1 MAPTLIDPTLIEP
14 TLMEPTLMESMAD
27 LLPYVVDL
35 VAVLLLALGIK
46 GLSKVRSARNANGLA
61 ALALG
66 LAVLGLLIDLQP
78 PPLAWLGIAVGAAAG
93 GLAGLITARQVPMT
107 AMPQTVALFNG
118 CGGMASLLVALGV
131 ALYGD
136 GAGGATGAAVA
147 EGGAELV
154 ERISI
159 AISVFVGAITFTGSL
174 VAMAKLEGWID
185 TPAWTQSR
193 LRHGVNIALAL
204 ASLAGLVTLPAD
216 PGGAPLWLLLV
227 ASSLLG
233 VGVTLPI
240 GGADM
245 PVVISLLNSYSGVA
259 AAAAGFV
266 VGSQLLIVA
275 GAMVG
280 AAGLILT
287 QVMCTAM
294 NRSLLNVL
302 FGGALG
308 ASAGG
313 GAKADGEDGGYTS
326 ITSCSAEECALALE
340 SAERVVFVPGYGLAV
355 AQAQHA
361 LSELAKL
368 LQANGTE
375 VSYAIH
381 PVAGRMPGHMNV
393 LLAEADVPYEQLVEM
408 DAINPE
414 FPRTD
419 VVIVLG
425 ANDVVNP
432 DAKTDSTSP
441 LYGMPVLEVDQ
452 ARQVFVVK
460 RSLGAG
466 YAGIR
471 NALFELPQTAMLF
484 GDAKAVLN
492 GLLSELRE
500 LGVGRV
506 KAAA

>member
-1 MAPTLIDPTLIEP
+1 MSTH
-14 TLMEPTLMESMAD
+14 
-27 LLPYVVDL
+27 LLSDAIDL
-35 VAVLLLALGIK
+35 VAVLLLGLGIK
-46 GLSKVRSARNANGLA
+46 GLSKVRSARGANQLA
-61 ALALG
+61 AVAIA
-66 LAVLGLLIDLQP
+66 LAVLGLLIEIRP
-78 PPLAWLGIAVGAAAG
+78 GPMAWLWIAAGSAAG
-93 GLAGLITARQVPMT
+93 GLAGVITALRVPMT
-107 AMPQTVALFNG
+107 AMPEVVALFNG
-118 CGGMASLLVALGV
+118 SGGLASLLVAVGV
-131 ALYGD
+131 ALFD
-136 GAGGATGAAVA
+136 SDRADMVA
-147 EGGAELV
+147 LV
-154 ERISI
+154 SI
-159 AISVFVGAITFTGSL
+159 DISVFVGAITFSGSI
-174 VAMAKLEGWID
+174 VAMAKLQGWLN
-185 TPAWTQSR
+185 TPAWTQNS
-193 LRHGVNIALAL
+193 LRHGVNIALAVAAL
-204 ASLAGLVTLPAD
+204 VGAVLLPGDPAGL
-216 PGGAPLWLLLV
+216 PLWLV
-227 ASSLLG
+227 VISSSLLG

-294 NRSLLNVL
+294 NRSLVSVL

-308 ASAGG
+308 SGNQASGGTGG
-313 GAKADGEDGGYTS
+313 GEQGYS
-326 ITSCSAEECALALE
+326 RITSCSPEECAMALE
-340 SAERVVFVPGYGLAV
+340 QAERVVFVPGYGLAV

-361 LSELAKL
+361 LRELSKL
-368 LQANGTE
+368 LENHGVE

-432 DAKTDSTSP
+432 DAKTDSSSP

-466 YAGIR
+466 YAGIP
-471 NALFELPQTAMLF
+471 NALFELPQTAMVF
-484 GDAKAVLN
+484 GDAKVVLN
-492 GLLSELRE
+492 GLLSELRSM
-500 LGVGRV
+500 GVGKV
-506 KAAA
+506 KAAS

>member
-1 MAPTLIDPTLIEP
+1 MTLSTALAWAI
-14 TLMEPTLMESMAD
+14 D
-27 LLPYVVDL
+27 LL
-35 VAVLLLALGIK
+35 AVLLLALGLK
-46 GLSKVRSARNANGLA
+46 GLSKVRSARSANGLA
-61 ALALG
+61 ALAMG
-66 LAVLGLLIDLQP
+66 LAVLGLLIQQP
-78 PPLAWLGIAVGAAAG
+78 LSAVAWLWIVIGSAVG
-93 GLAGLITARQVPMT
+93 GLAGLLMARRVPMT
-107 AMPQTVALFNG
+107 AMPETVALFNG

-131 ALYGD
+131 ALF
-136 GAGGATGAAVA
+136 GAGDAG
-147 EGGAELV
+147 LV
-154 ERISI
+154 EGISI
-159 AISVFVGAITFTGSL
+159 VISVFVGAITFTGSL
-174 VAMAKLEGWID
+174 VAMGKLQGWID
-185 TPAWTQSR
+185 TPGWTQSQV
-193 LRHGVNIALAL
+193 RHGVNIALAV
-204 ASLAGLVTLPAD
+204 AALVGAFSLPAD
-216 PGGAPLWLLLV
+216 PAGAGLWLLLL
-227 ASSLLG
+227 AASLLG
-233 VGVTLPI
+233 IGVTLPI

-266 VGSQLLIVA
+266 VGSPLLIVA

-308 ASAGG
+308 GG
-313 GAKADGEDGGYTS
+313 GGGTVGGGGDEAGYTR

-340 SAERVVFVPGYGLAV
+340 NAERVVFVPGYGLAV

-361 LSELAKL
+361 LRELAKL
-368 LQANGTE
+368 LEANGTE
-375 VSYAIH
+375 VTYAIH

-432 DAKTDSTSP
+432 DAKTDSSSP

-466 YAGIR
+466 YAGIK
-471 NALFELPQTAMLF
+471 NALFELPQTAMVF
-484 GDAKAVLN
+484 GDAKVVLN
-492 GLLSELRE
+492 GLASELRD
-500 LGVGRV
+500 LGFG
-506 KAAA
+506 KKTAA

>member
-1 MAPTLIDPTLIEP
+1 MTPLFALSLPQALLRGDGLSQLI
-14 TLMEPTLMESMAD
+14 
-27 LLPYVVDL
+27 DL

-46 GLSKVRSARNANGLA
+46 GLSKVRSARAANGLA
-61 ALALG
+61 ALAMG
-66 LAVLGLLIDLQP
+66 LAVVGLLLQIRP
-78 PPLAWLGIAVGAAAG
+78 DPQAWLWIAIGTALG
-93 GLAGLITARQVPMT
+93 GLAGLVTAQRVPMT
-107 AMPQTVALFNG
+107 AMPETVALFNG
-118 CGGMASLLVALGV
+118 CGGMASLLVAIGV
-131 ALYGD
+131 ALFD
-136 GAGGATGAAVA
+136 GQASDTVA
-147 EGGAELV
+147 LV
-154 ERISI
+154 SI
-159 AISVFVGAITFTGSL
+159 AISVFVGAITFTGSI
-174 VAMAKLEGWID
+174 VAMAKLQGWLD
-185 TPAWTQSR
+185 TPGWTQSQV
-193 LRHGVNIALAL
+193 RHVVNIALAITC
-204 ASLAGLVTLPAD
+204 LVGSVLLLAD
-216 PGGAPLWLLLV
+216 PSGMPLWLLV
-227 ASSLLG
+227 VSASLLG

-294 NRSLLNVL
+294 NRSLVSVL

-308 ASAGG
+308 ATGGGGESAGG
-313 GAKADGEDGGYTS
+313 AADYS
-326 ITSCSAEECALALE
+326 RITSCSPEECAMALE
-340 SAERVVFVPGYGLAV
+340 GAERVVFVPGYGLAV

-361 LSELAKL
+361 LRELAKL
-368 LQANGTE
+368 LEAHGVE
-375 VSYAIH
+375 VTYAIH

-408 DAINPE
+408 EAINPE

-432 DAKTDSTSP
+432 QAKTDPTSP

-466 YAGIR
+466 YAGIA
-471 NALFELPQTAMLF
+471 NALFELPQTAMVF

-500 LGVGRV
+500 MGVG
-506 KAAA
+506 KAAPAKAGAARQPVAA

>member
-1 MAPTLIDPTLIEP
+1 C
-14 TLMEPTLMESMAD
+14 
-27 LLPYVVDL
+27 
-35 VAVLLLALGIK
+35 
-46 GLSKVRSARNANGLA
+46 
-61 ALALG
+61 
-66 LAVLGLLIDLQP
+66 
-78 PPLAWLGIAVGAAAG
+78 G
-93 GLAGLITARQVPMT
+93 GL
-107 AMPQTVALFNG
+107 
-118 CGGMASLLVALGV
+118 ASLLVALGV
-131 ALYGD
+131 ALFQQS
-136 GAGGATGAAVA
+136 GG
-147 EGGAELV
+147 LV
-154 ERISI
+154 ETISI
-159 AISVFVGAITFTGSL
+159 VVSVFVGAITFSGSV
-174 VAMAKLEGWID
+174 VAMGKLQGWIG
-185 TPAWTQSR
+185 TPGWTQSSV
-193 LRHGVNIALAL
+193 RHAVNITLAL
-204 ASLAGLVTLPAD
+204 ASLVGGVFLAASPVSEAG
-216 PGGAPLWLLLV
+216 PLWLLVL
-227 ASSLLG
+227 ASTLLG
-233 VGVTLPI
+233 IGVTLSI

-294 NRSLLNVL
+294 NRSLLSVL

-308 ASAGG
+308 AGSSGGHVGG
-313 GAKADGEDGGYTS
+313 GGDEAGYS
-326 ITSCSAEECALALE
+326 RIVSCSAEECAMALE
-340 SAERVVFVPGYGLAV
+340 TAERVVFVPGYGLAV

-361 LSELAKL
+361 LRELAKL
-368 LQANGTE
+368 LEANGSE

-393 LLAEADVPYEQLVEM
+393 LLAEADVPYEQLIEM
-408 DAINPE
+408 DTINPE

-432 DAKTDSTSP
+432 DAKTDPSSP

-466 YAGIR
+466 YAGIA
-471 NALFELPQTAMLF
+471 NALFELPQTAMVF
-484 GDAKAVLN
+484 GDAKAVLQQ
-492 GLLSELRE
+492 LCTELRSQ
-500 LGVGRV
+500 GVGSKV
-506 KAAA
+506 AVAA

>member
-1 MAPTLIDPTLIEP
+1 MTHPFALSLPQALLRGDGLAQLI
-14 TLMEPTLMESMAD
+14 
-27 LLPYVVDL
+27 DL

-46 GLSKVRSARNANGLA
+46 GLSKVRSARAANGLA
-61 ALALG
+61 ALAMG
-66 LAVLGLLIDLQP
+66 LAVVGLLLQIRP
-78 PPLAWLGIAVGAAAG
+78 DPQAWLWIAIGTALG
-93 GLAGLITARQVPMT
+93 GLAGLVTAQRVPMT
-107 AMPQTVALFNG
+107 AMPETVALFNG
-118 CGGMASLLVALGV
+118 CGGMASLLVAIGV
-131 ALYGD
+131 ALFD
-136 GAGGATGAAVA
+136 GQASDTVA
-147 EGGAELV
+147 LV
-154 ERISI
+154 SI
-159 AISVFVGAITFTGSL
+159 AISVFVGAITFTGSI
-174 VAMAKLEGWID
+174 VAMAKLQGWLD
-185 TPAWTQSR
+185 TPGWTQSQV
-193 LRHGVNIALAL
+193 RHVVNIALAITC
-204 ASLAGLVTLPAD
+204 LVGSVLLLAD
-216 PGGAPLWLLLV
+216 PSGLPLWLLV
-227 ASSLLG
+227 VSASLLG

-294 NRSLLNVL
+294 NRSLVSVL

-308 ASAGG
+308 ATGGGGESAGG
-313 GAKADGEDGGYTS
+313 AADYS
-326 ITSCSAEECALALE
+326 RITSCSPEECAMALE
-340 SAERVVFVPGYGLAV
+340 GAERVVFVPGYGLAV

-361 LSELAKL
+361 LRELAKL
-368 LQANGTE
+368 LENHGVE

-393 LLAEADVPYEQLVEM
+393 LLAEADVPYEQLLEM
-408 DAINPE
+408 DTINPE

-432 DAKTDSTSP
+432 DAKSDPTSP

-466 YAGIR
+466 YAGIA
-471 NALFELPQTAMLF
+471 NALFELPQTAMVF

-500 LGVGRV
+500 MGVG
-506 KAAA
+506 KAAPAKGGAAPRQPVAA

>member
-1 MAPTLIDPTLIEP
+1 MSTN
-14 TLMEPTLMESMAD
+14 
-27 LLPYVVDL
+27 LLSDAIDL
-35 VAVLLLALGIK
+35 VAVLLLGLGIK
-46 GLSKVRSARNANGLA
+46 GLSKVRSARGANQLA
-61 ALALG
+61 AVAIA
-66 LAVLGLLIDLQP
+66 LAVLGLLIEIRP
-78 PPLAWLGIAVGAAAG
+78 GPMAWLWIAAGSAAG
-93 GLAGLITARQVPMT
+93 GLAGVITALRVPMT
-107 AMPQTVALFNG
+107 AMPEVVALFNG
-118 CGGMASLLVALGV
+118 CGGLASLLVAVGV
-131 ALYGD
+131 ALFDSD
-136 GAGGATGAAVA
+136 GADMVA
-147 EGGAELV
+147 LV
-154 ERISI
+154 SI
-159 AISVFVGAITFTGSL
+159 DISVFVGAVTFSGSI
-174 VAMAKLEGWID
+174 VAMAKLQGWLN
-185 TPAWTQSR
+185 TPAWTQSS
-193 LRHGVNIALAL
+193 LRHVVNIFLAVAALVGAVL
-204 ASLAGLVTLPAD
+204 LPGDPTGL
-216 PGGAPLWLLLV
+216 PLWLV
-227 ASSLLG
+227 VISSSLLG

-294 NRSLLNVL
+294 NRSLLSVL

-308 ASAGG
+308 SGNQASG
-313 GAKADGEDGGYTS
+313 GAAGAEQGYS
-326 ITSCSAEECALALE
+326 RITSCSPEECAMALE
-340 SAERVVFVPGYGLAV
+340 QAERVVFVPGYGLAV

-361 LSELAKL
+361 LRELSKL
-368 LQANGTE
+368 LENHGVE

-432 DAKTDSTSP
+432 DAKTDSSSP

-460 RSLGAG
+460 RSLSTG
-466 YAGIR
+466 YAGIP
-471 NALFELPQTAMLF
+471 NALFELPQTAMVF

-492 GLLSELRE
+492 GLLSELRSM
-500 LGVGRV
+500 GVGKV
-506 KAAA
+506 KQVS

>member
-1 MAPTLIDPTLIEP
+1 MAFDHQF
-14 TLMEPTLMESMAD
+14 AAA
-27 LLPYVVDL
+27 LPAAFFSSRIVTDTIDL

-46 GLSKVRSARNANGLA
+46 GLSKVSSARSANGLA
-61 ALALG
+61 ALAMG
-66 LAVLGLLIDLQP
+66 LAVIGLLIQIHP
-78 PPLAWLGIAVGAAAG
+78 GPAAWIWILLGTALGTVAG
-93 GLAGLITARQVPMT
+93 ILTAQRVPMT
-107 AMPQTVALFNG
+107 AMPETVALFNG
-118 CGGMASLLVALGV
+118 CGGMASLLVAVGV
-131 ALYGD
+131 SLFDSAE
-136 GAGGATGAAVA
+136 AGIVS
-147 EGGAELV
+147 LV
-154 ERISI
+154 SI
-159 AISVFVGAITFTGSL
+159 AVSVFVGAITFSGSI
-174 VAMAKLEGWID
+174 VAMAKLQGWLD
-185 TPAWTQSR
+185 TPAWTQSS
-193 LRHGVNIALAL
+193 LRHGVNISLAVLCLIAALAL
-204 ASLAGLVTLPAD
+204 PSDPAGL
-216 PGGAPLWLLLV
+216 PLWLLV
-227 ASSLLG
+227 GGASLLG

-294 NRSLLNVL
+294 NRSLVSVL

-308 ASAGG
+308 VAPAVGG
-313 GAKADGEDGGYTS
+313 GGKEAGYS
-326 ITSCSAEECALALE
+326 RITSCSAEECAMALE
-340 SAERVVFVPGYGLAV
+340 AAERVVFVPGYGLAV

-361 LSELAKL
+361 LRELAKL
-368 LQANGTE
+368 LEAHGVE

-393 LLAEADVPYEQLVEM
+393 LLAEADVPYEQLLEM
-408 DAINPE
+408 DTINPE

-432 DAKTDSTSP
+432 HAKTDPSSP

-466 YAGIR
+466 YAGIA
-471 NALFELPQTAMLF
+471 NALFELPQTAMVF
-484 GDAKAVLN
+484 GDAKAVL
-492 GLLSELRE
+492 GSLLTELRAM
-500 LGVGRV
+500 GVGRV
-506 KAAA
+506 KVAA

>member
-1 MAPTLIDPTLIEP
+1 MTFFTVLAYAI
-14 TLMEPTLMESMAD
+14 
-27 LLPYVVDL
+27 DL
-35 VAVLLLALGIK
+35 VAVLLLALGLK
-46 GLSKVRSARNANGLA
+46 GLSKVRSARSANGLA
-61 ALALG
+61 ALAMG
-66 LAVLGLLIDLQP
+66 LAVLGLLIQQQLSLQ
-78 PPLAWLGIAVGAAAG
+78 AWLWIAVGTAIG
-93 GLAGLITARQVPMT
+93 GLAGLLTARRVPMT
-107 AMPQTVALFNG
+107 AMPEVVALFNG
-118 CGGMASLLVALGV
+118 CGGMASLLVAVAV
-131 ALYGD
+131 ALFQSGSAD
-136 GAGGATGAAVA
+136 M
-147 EGGAELV
+147 V
-154 ERISI
+154 EKVSI
-159 AISVFVGAITFTGSL
+159 VISVFVGAITFTGSIA
-174 VAMAKLEGWID
+174 AMGKLQGWLG
-185 TPAWTQSR
+185 TPGWTQSQV
-193 LRHGVNIALAL
+193 RHGVNI
-204 ASLAGLVTLPAD
+204 SLAVAALVGAFALPAD
-216 PGGAPLWLLLV
+216 PAGSPLWLLVV

-233 VGVTLPI
+233 IGVTLPI

-294 NRSLLNVL
+294 NRSLVSVL

-308 ASAGG
+308 GAATVGG
-313 GAKADGEDGGYTS
+313 GGEEAGYTR
-326 ITSCSAEECALALE
+326 ITSCSAEECAMALE
-340 SAERVVFVPGYGLAV
+340 TAERVVFVPGYGLAV
-355 AQAQHA
+355 AQAQHTLRE
-361 LSELAKL
+361 LSKL
-368 LQANGTE
+368 LEANGAE

-432 DAKTDSTSP
+432 DAKSDPNSP

-466 YAGIR
+466 YAGIK
-471 NALFELPQTAMLF
+471 NALFELPQTAMVF

-492 GLLSELRE
+492 GLVSELRE
-500 LGVGRV
+500 MGVGK
-506 KAAA
+506 KAA

>member
-1 MAPTLIDPTLIEP
+1 MDLTQID
-14 TLMEPTLMESMAD
+14 LMD
-27 LLPYVVDL
+27 VFPYAIDL

-46 GLSKVRSARNANGLA
+46 GLSKVSSARSANGLA
-61 ALALG
+61 ALAIG
-66 LAVLGLLIDLQP
+66 LAIVGLLVQLQP
-78 PPLAWLGIAVGAAAG
+78 GSSAWLWIAAGTVLG
-93 GLAGLITARQVPMT
+93 GLAGLITAQRVPMT
-107 AMPQTVALFNG
+107 AMPETVALFNG

-131 ALYGD
+131 ALFQSS
-136 GAGGATGAAVA
+136 
-147 EGGAELV
+147 EPNLV
-154 ERISI
+154 SRISI
-159 AISVFVGAITFTGSL
+159 VISVFVGAITFSCSI
-174 VAMAKLEGWID
+174 VAMAKLQGWLD
-185 TPAWTQSR
+185 TPGWTQSS
-193 LRHGVNIALAL
+193 LRHAVNLAL
-204 ASLAGLVTLPAD
+204 AILCLVGAIGLPIEPSGWALWVLLA
-216 PGGAPLWLLLV
+216 
-227 ASSLLG
+227 ASTLLG
-233 VGVTLPI
+233 IGVTLPI

-294 NRSLLNVL
+294 NRSLVSVL

-308 ASAGG
+308 ATGG
-313 GAKADGEDGGYTS
+313 GGSGASSDAGYTR
-326 ITSCSAEECALALE
+326 ITSCSAEECAMALE
-340 SAERVVFVPGYGLAV
+340 QAERVVFVPGYGLAV
-355 AQAQHA
+355 AQAQHSLRE
-361 LSELAKL
+361 LSKL
-368 LQANGTE
+368 LEAHGVE
-375 VSYAIH
+375 VTYAIH

-393 LLAEADVPYEQLVEM
+393 LLAEADVPYEQLLEM
-408 DAINPE
+408 DTINPE

-432 DAKTDSTSP
+432 DAKSDPTSP

-466 YAGIR
+466 YAGIA
-471 NALFELPQTAMLF
+471 NALFELPQTAMVF

-492 GLLSELRE
+492 GLLT
-500 LGVGRV
+500 
-506 KAAA
+506 

>member
-1 MAPTLIDPTLIEP
+1 
-14 TLMEPTLMESMAD
+14 MEPTVIDTISGV
-27 LLPYVVDL
+27 LPYAVDL

-46 GLSKVRSARNANGLA
+46 GLAKVRSARSANGLA

-66 LAVLGLLIDLQP
+66 LAVLGLLFELQP
-78 PPLAWLGIAVGAAAG
+78 PLLAWLGIAVGAAAG
-93 GLAGLITARQVPMT
+93 GLAGLLTARRVPMT

-131 ALYGD
+131 ALYGGVAAD
-136 GAGGATGAAVA
+136 AGAV
-147 EGGAELV
+147 LV
-154 ERISI
+154 ERLSI

-174 VAMAKLEGWID
+174 VAMAKLQGWID
-185 TPAWTQSR
+185 TPGWTQSR
-193 LRHGVNIALAL
+193 LRHAVNIALAV
-204 ASLAGLVTLPAD
+204 AALVGVVALPAD
-216 PGGAPLWLLLV
+216 PGGAALWLLLL
-227 ASSLLG
+227 ASGLLG

-294 NRSLLNVL
+294 NRSLLSVL

-308 ASAGG
+308 AAGG
-313 GAKADGEDGGYTS
+313 GKVGGGGDEAGYTS
-326 ITSCSAEECALALE
+326 ITSCSPEECALALE
-340 SAERVVFVPGYGLAV
+340 CAERVVFVPGYGLAV

-432 DAKTDSTSP
+432 DAKTDSSSP

-466 YAGIR
+466 YAGIK

-484 GDAKAVLN
+484 GDAKVVLN
-492 GLLSELRE
+492 GLASELRE

-506 KAAA
+506 KAA

>member
-1 MAPTLIDPTLIEP
+1 MTVAVALGWAI
-14 TLMEPTLMESMAD
+14 D
-27 LLPYVVDL
+27 LL
-35 VAVLLLALGIK
+35 AVLLLALGLK
-46 GLSKVRSARNANGLA
+46 GLAKVRSARSANGLA
-61 ALALG
+61 ALAMG
-66 LAVLGLLIDLQP
+66 LAVLGLLIQS
-78 PPLAWLGIAVGAAAG
+78 PLTPVAWLWIAIGTAIG
-93 GLAGLITARQVPMT
+93 GLAGLFIAQRVPMT
-107 AMPQTVALFNG
+107 AMPETVALFNG

-131 ALYGD
+131 ALFQGVS
-136 GAGGATGAAVA
+136 GLVAA
-147 EGGAELV
+147 
-154 ERISI
+154 ISI
-159 AISVFVGAITFTGSL
+159 VVSVFVGAITFSGSL
-174 VAMAKLEGWID
+174 VAMGKLQGWIG
-185 TPAWTQSR
+185 TPGWTQGQV
-193 LRHGVNIALAL
+193 RHGLNIALAVVAL
-204 ASLAGLVTLPAD
+204 VAAIALPVDPAGPS
-216 PGGAPLWLLLV
+216 LWLLV
-227 ASSLLG
+227 TASTLLG
-233 VGVTLPI
+233 IGVTLPI

-266 VGSQLLIVA
+266 VASPLLIVA

-294 NRSLLNVL
+294 NRSLVNVL

-308 ASAGG
+308 GAGG
-313 GAKADGEDGGYTS
+313 ASVGGGGDEAGYS
-326 ITSCSAEECALALE
+326 RITSCSAEECALALE

-355 AQAQHA
+355 AQAQHT
-361 LSELAKL
+361 LRELAKL
-368 LQANGTE
+368 LEANGTE

-408 DAINPE
+408 DSINPD

-432 DAKTDSTSP
+432 DAKTDSSSP
-441 LYGMPVLEVDQ
+441 LYGMPVLEVDR

-471 NALFELPQTAMLF
+471 NGLFELPQTAMVF
-484 GDAKAVLN
+484 GDAKAVLQ
-492 GLLSELRE
+492 GLVGELRD
-500 LGVGRV
+500 LGVGKAR
-506 KAAA
+506 AAA

>member
-1 MAPTLIDPTLIEP
+1 MPVLATALGWAI
-14 TLMEPTLMESMAD
+14 D
-27 LLPYVVDL
+27 LL
-35 VAVLLLALGIK
+35 AVLLLALGLK
-46 GLSKVRSARNANGLA
+46 GLSKVRSARSANGLA
-61 ALALG
+61 ALAMG
-66 LAVLGLLIDLQP
+66 LAVVGLLIQELPGPQ
-78 PPLAWLGIAVGAAAG
+78 AWLWIAIGVTIG
-93 GLAGLITARQVPMT
+93 GLAGLLTAQRVPMT
-107 AMPQTVALFNG
+107 AMPEVVALFNG
-118 CGGMASLLVALGV
+118 CGGMASLLVAVAV
-131 ALYGD
+131 ALFQSNT
-136 GAGGATGAAVA
+136 ATEVA
-147 EGGAELV
+147 KV
-154 ERISI
+154 SI
-159 AISVFVGAITFTGSL
+159 VVSVFVGAITFSGSIA
-174 VAMAKLEGWID
+174 AMGKLQGWLG
-185 TPAWTQSR
+185 TPGWTQSSV
-193 LRHGVNIALAL
+193 RHGLNIALAV
-204 ASLAGLVTLPAD
+204 AALVGAFALPAD
-216 PGGAPLWLLLV
+216 PTGAPLWLLVV

-233 VGVTLPI
+233 IGVTLPI

-266 VGSQLLIVA
+266 VGSPLLIVA

-287 QVMCTAM
+287 QVMCKAM

-308 ASAGG
+308 ASGG
-313 GAKADGEDGGYTS
+313 GHVGGGGDEAGYTR

-340 SAERVVFVPGYGLAV
+340 GAERVVFVPGYGLAV

-361 LSELAKL
+361 LRELAKL
-368 LQANGTE
+368 LEAKGAE

-408 DAINPE
+408 DAINPD

-432 DAKTDSTSP
+432 DAKNDPASP
-441 LYGMPVLEVDQ
+441 LFGMPVLEVDRS
-452 ARQVFVVK
+452 RQVFVVK

-471 NALFELPQTAMLF
+471 NALFELPQTAMVF
-484 GDAKAVLN
+484 GDAKAVLQS
-492 GLLSELRE
+492 LVSELRSS
-500 LGVGRV
+500 G
-506 KAAA
+506 

>member
-1 MAPTLIDPTLIEP
+1 MEPTLIDTI
-14 TLMEPTLMESMAD
+14 TA
-27 LLPYVVDL
+27 LLPYALDL

-46 GLSKVRSARNANGLA
+46 GLAKVRSARSANGLA

-66 LAVLGLLIDLQP
+66 LAVLGLLIELQP
-78 PPLAWLGIAVGAAAG
+78 PLLAWLGIAAGAAAG
-93 GLAGLITARQVPMT
+93 GLAGLLTARRVPMT

-118 CGGMASLLVALGV
+118 CGGMASLLVGLGV
-131 ALYGD
+131 ALYG
-136 GAGGATGAAVA
+136 GAAA
-147 EGGAELV
+147 GASDPALAAAGAVLV
-154 ERISI
+154 ERLSI
-159 AISVFVGAITFTGSL
+159 AISVFVGAITVTGSL
-174 VAMAKLEGWID
+174 VAMAKLQGWIE

-193 LRHGVNIALAL
+193 LRHGVNIALAV
-204 ASLAGLVTLPAD
+204 AALVGVGALLGD

-308 ASAGG
+308 AAAAGTVGG
-313 GAKADGEDGGYTS
+313 GGDEAGYS
-326 ITSCSAEECALALE
+326 RITSCSPEECALALE
-340 SAERVVFVPGYGLAV
+340 CAERVVFVPGYGLAV

-432 DAKTDSTSP
+432 DAKTDSSSP

-484 GDAKAVLN
+484 GDAKVVLN
-492 GLLSELRE
+492 SLLSELRE

-506 KAAA
+506 KAA

>member
-1 MAPTLIDPTLIEP
+1 MTNF
-14 TLMEPTLMESMAD
+14 
-27 LLPYVVDL
+27 LLNAGNLFSDGNLLSHSKLLTDGIDL
-35 VAVLLLALGIK
+35 VAVLLLGLGIK
-46 GLSKVRSARNANGLA
+46 GLSKVRSARGANQLA
-61 ALALG
+61 AVAMA
-66 LAVLGLLIDLQP
+66 LAVLGLLIEIRP
-78 PPLAWLGIAVGAAAG
+78 EPVAWLWIAAGSAAG
-93 GLAGLITARQVPMT
+93 GLAGLITSQRVPMT
-107 AMPQTVALFNG
+107 AMPEVVALFNG
-118 CGGMASLLVALGV
+118 CGGLASLLVAVGV
-131 ALYGD
+131 ALFD
-136 GAGGATGAAVA
+136 SADADIVA
-147 EGGAELV
+147 LV
-154 ERISI
+154 SI
-159 AISVFVGAITFTGSL
+159 AISVFVGAITFTGSI
-174 VAMAKLEGWID
+174 VAMAKLQGWLN
-185 TPAWTQSR
+185 TPAWTQSS
-193 LRHGVNIALAL
+193 LRHGVNIALAVL
-204 ASLAGLVTLPAD
+204 ALVGAVLLPGDPAGL
-216 PGGAPLWLLLV
+216 PLWLLV
-227 ASSLLG
+227 IGSSLLG

-294 NRSLLNVL
+294 NRSLLSVL

-308 ASAGG
+308 ASGATVGG
-313 GAKADGEDGGYTS
+313 GGSEAGYTR
-326 ITSCSAEECALALE
+326 ITSCSPEECAMALE
-340 SAERVVFVPGYGLAV
+340 QAERVVFVPGYGLAV

-361 LSELAKL
+361 LRELSKL
-368 LQANGTE
+368 LENHGVE

-408 DAINPE
+408 DTINPE

-432 DAKTDSTSP
+432 DAKSDPSSP

-466 YAGIR
+466 YAGIA
-471 NALFELPQTAMLF
+471 NALFELPQTAMVF

-492 GLLSELRE
+492 GLLSELRSM
-500 LGVGRV
+500 GVG
-506 KAAA
+506 KAKVAA

>member
-1 MAPTLIDPTLIEP
+1 MSLMTLLSYAI
-14 TLMEPTLMESMAD
+14 
-27 LLPYVVDL
+27 DL

-46 GLSKVRSARNANGLA
+46 GLSKVRTARSANGLA
-61 ALALG
+61 ALAIG
-66 LAVLGLLIDLQP
+66 LAVLGLLIQTQP
-78 PPLAWLGIAVGAAAG
+78 SLEAWLWIAIGTAVG
-93 GLAGLITARQVPMT
+93 GLLGVITAQRVPMT
-107 AMPQTVALFNG
+107 AMPETVALFNG
-118 CGGMASLLVALGV
+118 CGGLASLLVAV
-131 ALYGD
+131 AVSLYG
-136 GAGGATGAAVA
+136 GAQA
-147 EGGAELV
+147 ESGVTSTDLV
-154 ERISI
+154 EQISI
-159 AISVFVGAITFTGSL
+159 VISVFVGAITFSGSI
-174 VAMAKLEGWID
+174 VAMGKLQGWIP
-185 TPAWTQSR
+185 TPSWTQSQV
-193 LRHGVNIALAL
+193 RHGVNITLAVAALVGAL
-204 ASLAGLVTLPAD
+204 TLPAD
-216 PGGAPLWLLLV
+216 TTGSSLWVLV
-227 ASSLLG
+227 AASSLLG
-233 VGVTLPI
+233 IGVTLPI

-294 NRSLLNVL
+294 NRSLVNVL

-308 ASAGG
+308 GAAPVGG
-313 GAKADGEDGGYTS
+313 GGSEAGYTR
-326 ITSCSAEECALALE
+326 ITSCSPEECAMALE
-340 SAERVVFVPGYGLAV
+340 TAERVVFVPGYGLAV

-361 LSELAKL
+361 LRELSKML
-368 LQANGTE
+368 EANGTE

-393 LLAEADVPYEQLVEM
+393 LLAEADVPYEQLIEM

-432 DAKTDSTSP
+432 DAKRDPSSP

-466 YAGIR
+466 YAGIS
-471 NALFELPQTAMLF
+471 NALFELPQTAMVF

-500 LGVGRV
+500 LGVGKV

>member
-1 MAPTLIDPTLIEP
+1 MDQPFAFSFPAALTNSDGISQLI
-14 TLMEPTLMESMAD
+14 
-27 LLPYVVDL
+27 DL

-46 GLSKVRSARNANGLA
+46 GLSKVRSARAANALA
-61 ALALG
+61 ALAMG
-66 LAVLGLLIDLQP
+66 LAVVALLLQIHP
-78 PPLAWLGIAVGAAAG
+78 DAQAWLWIAIGTGLG
-93 GLAGLITARQVPMT
+93 GLAGLITAQRVPMT
-107 AMPQTVALFNG
+107 AMPETVALFNG
-118 CGGMASLLVALGV
+118 CGGMASLLVAVGV
-131 ALYGD
+131 ALFD
-136 GAGGATGAAVA
+136 AESSDRVA
-147 EGGAELV
+147 L
-154 ERISI
+154 ISI
-159 AISVFVGAITFTGSL
+159 AISVFVGAITFSGSI
-174 VAMAKLEGWID
+174 VAMAKLQGWLD
-185 TPAWTQSR
+185 TPAWTQSPI
-193 LRHGVNIALAL
+193 RHGVNGALAI
-204 ASLAGLVTLPAD
+204 ASLAGAVLLLSDPA
-216 PGGAPLWLLLV
+216 GLPLWLLV
-227 ASSLLG
+227 GSASLLG
-233 VGVTLPI
+233 IGVTLSI

-294 NRSLLNVL
+294 NRSLLSVL

-308 ASAGG
+308 AAASSASG
-313 GAKADGEDGGYTS
+313 GASGGAADYS
-326 ITSCSAEECALALE
+326 RITSCSPEECAMALE
-340 SAERVVFVPGYGLAV
+340 VAERVVFVPGYGLAV

-361 LSELAKL
+361 LRELAKML
-368 LQANGTE
+368 EAHGVE
-375 VSYAIH
+375 VAYAIH

-408 DAINPE
+408 EAINPE

-432 DAKTDSTSP
+432 QAKTDPSSP

-466 YAGIR
+466 YAGIA
-471 NALFELPQTAMLF
+471 NALFELPQTAMVF

-492 GLLSELRE
+492 GLLAELRE
-500 LGVGRV
+500 MGVG
-506 KAAA
+506 KTPAKPAAQPVAA

>member
-1 MAPTLIDPTLIEP
+1 MDLTQIN
-14 TLMEPTLMESMAD
+14 LMD
-27 LLPYVVDL
+27 VFPYAIDL

-46 GLSKVRSARNANGLA
+46 GLSKVSSARSANGLA
-61 ALALG
+61 ALAIG
-66 LAVLGLLIDLQP
+66 LAIVGLLVQLQP
-78 PPLAWLGIAVGAAAG
+78 GSTAWLWIAAGTTLG
-93 GLAGLITARQVPMT
+93 GLAGLITAQRVPMT
-107 AMPQTVALFNG
+107 AMPETVALFNG

-131 ALYGD
+131 ALFQSS
-136 GAGGATGAAVA
+136 
-147 EGGAELV
+147 EPNLV
-154 ERISI
+154 SRISI
-159 AISVFVGAITFTGSL
+159 VISVFVGAITFSGSI
-174 VAMAKLEGWID
+174 VAMAKLQGWLD
-185 TPAWTQSR
+185 TPAWTQSS
-193 LRHGVNIALAL
+193 LRHGVNLAL
-204 ASLAGLVTLPAD
+204 AILCLVGAIGLPIEPSGWALWVLLA
-216 PGGAPLWLLLV
+216 
-227 ASSLLG
+227 ASTLLG
-233 VGVTLPI
+233 IGVTLPI

-294 NRSLLNVL
+294 NRSLVSVL

-308 ASAGG
+308 ATSGGGG
-313 GAKADGEDGGYTS
+313 GASETGYTR
-326 ITSCSAEECALALE
+326 ITSCSAEECAMALE
-340 SAERVVFVPGYGLAV
+340 QAERVVFVPGYGLAV
-355 AQAQHA
+355 AQAQHSLRE
-361 LSELAKL
+361 LSKL
-368 LQANGTE
+368 LEAHGVE

-393 LLAEADVPYEQLVEM
+393 LLAEADVPYEQLLEM
-408 DAINPE
+408 DIINPE
-414 FPRTD
+414 FPRAD

-432 DAKTDSTSP
+432 DAKTDPTSP

-466 YAGIR
+466 YAGIA
-471 NALFELPQTAMLF
+471 NALFELPQTAMVF

-492 GLLSELRE
+492 GLLTELRGM
-500 LGVGRV
+500 GVGKTPV
-506 KAAA
+506 GSTAKGKT

>member
-1 MAPTLIDPTLIEP
+1 MTHPFALSLPQALLRGDGLSQLI
-14 TLMEPTLMESMAD
+14 
-27 LLPYVVDL
+27 DL
-35 VAVLLLALGIK
+35 VAVLLLALCIK
-46 GLSKVRSARNANGLA
+46 GLSNVRSARAANGLA
-61 ALALG
+61 ALAMG
-66 LAVLGLLIDLQP
+66 LAVVGLLLQIRP
-78 PPLAWLGIAVGAAAG
+78 DPQAWLWIAIGTALG
-93 GLAGLITARQVPMT
+93 GLAGLVTAQRVPMT
-107 AMPQTVALFNG
+107 AMPETVALFNG
-118 CGGMASLLVALGV
+118 CGGMASLLVAIGV
-131 ALYGD
+131 ALFD
-136 GAGGATGAAVA
+136 GQASDTVA
-147 EGGAELV
+147 LV
-154 ERISI
+154 SI
-159 AISVFVGAITFTGSL
+159 AISVFVGAITFTGSI
-174 VAMAKLEGWID
+174 VAMAKLQGWLD
-185 TPAWTQSR
+185 TPGWTQSQV
-193 LRHGVNIALAL
+193 RHVVNIALAITC
-204 ASLAGLVTLPAD
+204 LVGSVLLLAD
-216 PGGAPLWLLLV
+216 PSGLPLWLLV
-227 ASSLLG
+227 VSASLLG

-294 NRSLLNVL
+294 NRSLVSVL

-308 ASAGG
+308 ATGGGGESAGG
-313 GAKADGEDGGYTS
+313 AADYS
-326 ITSCSAEECALALE
+326 RITSCSPEECAMALE
-340 SAERVVFVPGYGLAV
+340 GAERVVFVPGYGLAV

-361 LSELAKL
+361 LRELAKL
-368 LQANGTE
+368 LEAHGVE
-375 VSYAIH
+375 VTYAIH

-408 DAINPE
+408 EAINPE

-432 DAKTDSTSP
+432 QAKTDPTSP

-466 YAGIR
+466 YAGIA
-471 NALFELPQTAMLF
+471 NALFELPQTAMVF

-500 LGVGRV
+500 MGVG
-506 KAAA
+506 KAAPAKGGAAPGLGLPGPFP